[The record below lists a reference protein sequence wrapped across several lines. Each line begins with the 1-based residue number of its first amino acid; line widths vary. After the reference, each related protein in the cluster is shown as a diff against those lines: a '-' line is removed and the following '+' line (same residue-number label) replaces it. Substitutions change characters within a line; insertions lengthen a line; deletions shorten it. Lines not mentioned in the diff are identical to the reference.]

1 MIVYCFRRFIS
12 TLCTNILYKKSAPYR
27 RQNKPTGRKG
37 SDRRFIRPET
47 AYESAFYGLREIIY
61 ISISHRFFCVK
72 KIADF
77 FRGFGGFRRFIFS
90 ALPTACFF
98 YASEYAN
105 RTKARFF
112 AFRPIFFRNVPDSL
126 IRYVRRNR
134 RSEAPLRRL
143 YTRGGEVPVRSW

>member
-112 AFRPIFFRNVPDSL
+112 YVSSDFFRNVPDSL

>member
-90 ALPTACFF
+90 PRNMQTGRKRVFF
-98 YASEYAN
+98 CVSSD
-105 RTKARFF
+105 
-112 AFRPIFFRNVPDSL
+112 FFRNVPDSL

>member
-77 FRGFGGFRRFIFS
+77 FSRIRRVSPLYFFGSPYR
-90 ALPTACFF
+90 LFF

-112 AFRPIFFRNVPDSL
+112 YVSSDFFSERTRFFNQ
-126 IRYVRRNR
+126 IR
-134 RSEAPLRRL
+134 S
-143 YTRGGEVPVRSW
+143 SQ